1 MKKSKI
7 KFYNLDVYTE
17 TLDNGL
23 NVVVIPYKNVN
34 DAFVTLTTRYGGA
47 NYEFSVDGIEYKV
60 PNGIAHFLEHKM
72 FEQESGEDPF
82 TFFNKSGTYS
92 NAFTNYFNTSYLFAG
107 SKNFKDNLNYLLDFV
122 ANPYFT
128 DKNVEKEKG
137 IIIEEL
143 KMYDDM
149 PDNTIFERTIYNLF
163 NTNPVKY
170 PVGGYV
176 SDVKKITKEDL
187 YNCYNAF
194 YNPKNMFLIITGNV
208 DYKEAF
214 EIVRLNQSTKKTTSH
229 DVCIKSVD
237 EKDTVYKKKEI
248 VKGNVSMP
256 YIAHAYKIPLKKFK
270 DIDRK
275 KLNLYLSLIFN
286 ILFDET
292 SLFYEYTTENKLLE
306 TKIDIDTLDTDTHKA
321 FILSFKSN
329 NYNKII
335 KEIDNHLMNINISES
350 DLSRKIKS
358 NISSLL
364 YIFDDISNTN
374 KLMLNNLVL
383 YNNLY
388 TDVYDLLKSMNIK
401 ELNYIV
407 KNLNLSNK
415 STLIIKG
422 E

>member
-47 NYEFSVDGIEYKV
+47 NYEFSVDGKEYRV

-137 IIIEEL
+137 IIAEEL

-163 NTNPVKY
+163 NANPVKY

-176 SDVKKITKEDL
+176 SDVKEITKEDL

-214 EIVRLNQSTKKTTSH
+214 EIVRLNQSTKKTISH
-229 DVCIKSVD
+229 DVRIKSVD

-248 VKGNVSMP
+248 VKSNVSMP

-275 KLNLYLSLIFN
+275 KLNIYLSLIFN

-306 TKIDIDTLDTDTHKA
+306 TKIDIDTLDTDNHKA

-335 KEIDNHLMNINISES
+335 KEIDNHIMNINISES

-401 ELNYIV
+401 ELNYII
-407 KNLNLSNK
+407 KNLDLSNK

>member
-170 PVGGYV
+170 PVGGYA
-176 SDVKKITKEDL
+176 SDVKNITKEDL

-256 YIAHAYKIPLKKFK
+256 YIAHAYKISLKKFK

-329 NYNKII
+329 NYNRII

-407 KNLNLSNK
+407 KNLDLSNK

>member
-47 NYEFSVDGIEYKV
+47 NYEFSVDGKEYKV

-72 FEQESGEDPF
+72 FEQKSGEDPF

-92 NAFTNYFNTSYLFAG
+92 NAFTNYYNTSYLFAG

-137 IIIEEL
+137 IIAEEL

-163 NTNPVKY
+163 NANPVKY

-214 EIVRLNQSTKKTTSH
+214 EIVRLNQSTKKTISH
-229 DVCIKSVD
+229 DVCIKNVD
-237 EKDTVYKKKEI
+237 ENNKVYKKKEI
-248 VKGNVSMP
+248 VRGNVSMP
-256 YIAHAYKIPLKKFK
+256 YISHAYKIPLKKFK

-306 TKIDIDTLDTDTHKA
+306 TKIDIDTLDTDNHKA

-401 ELNYIV
+401 ELNYII
-407 KNLNLSNK
+407 KNLDLSNK
-415 STLIIKG
+415 STLIIKA

>member
-214 EIVRLNQSTKKTTSH
+214 EIVRLNQSTKKTISH

-237 EKDTVYKKKEI
+237 EKDMVYKKKEI

-256 YIAHAYKIPLKKFK
+256 YIALAYKIPLKKFK

-407 KNLNLSNK
+407 KNLDLSNK

>member
-47 NYEFSVDGIEYKV
+47 NYEFSVDGKEYKV

-137 IIIEEL
+137 IIAEEL

-214 EIVRLNQSTKKTTSH
+214 EIVRLNQSTKKTISH
-229 DVCIKSVD
+229 DVRIKSVD
-237 EKDTVYKKKEI
+237 EKDKVFKKKEI
-248 VKGNVSMP
+248 VKSNVSMP

-275 KLNLYLSLIFN
+275 KLNIYLSLIFN

-306 TKIDIDTLDTDTHKA
+306 TKIDIDTLDTDNHKA

-388 TDVYDLLKSMNIK
+388 TNIYDLLKSMNIK
-401 ELNYIV
+401 ELNYII
-407 KNLNLSNK
+407 KNLDLSNK

>member
-17 TLDNGL
+17 ILDNGL

-34 DAFVTLTTRYGGA
+34 DVFVTLTTRYGGA
-47 NYEFSVDGIEYKV
+47 NYEFSVDGKEYSV

-143 KMYDDM
+143 KMYEDM
-149 PDNTIFERTIYNLF
+149 PDNTIFERSIYNLF

-170 PVGGYV
+170 PVGGFKE
-176 SDVKKITKEDL
+176 DVKKITKEDL

-208 DYKEAF
+208 NYKEAF
-214 EIVRLNQSTKKTTSH
+214 EIVRVNQSTKKTISH
-229 DVCIKSVD
+229 SVSIKSVNEND
-237 EKDTVYKKKEI
+237 KVYKKKEI
-248 VKGNVSMP
+248 IKGNVSMP
-256 YIAHAYKIPLKKFK
+256 YIAQSYKIPLKKYK

-275 KLNLYLSLIFN
+275 KLNIYLNLIFS

-306 TKIDIDTLDTDTHKA
+306 TKIDIDTLDTEYHKA

-335 KEIDNHLMNINISES
+335 KEIDNHLKNINISKE
-350 DLSRKIKS
+350 DLLRKIKS

-388 TDVYDLLKSMNIK
+388 TDIYDVLKSMNIE

-407 KNLNLSNK
+407 KNLDLSNK
-415 STLIIKG
+415 STLIIKS

>member
-47 NYEFSVDGIEYKV
+47 NYEFSVDGKEYRV

-137 IIIEEL
+137 IIAEEL

-163 NTNPVKY
+163 NANPVKY

-176 SDVKKITKEDL
+176 SDVKEITKEDL

-214 EIVRLNQSTKKTTSH
+214 EIVRLNQSTKKTISH
-229 DVCIKSVD
+229 DVRIKSVD

-248 VKGNVSMP
+248 VKSNVSMP

-275 KLNLYLSLIFN
+275 KLNIYLSLIFN

-306 TKIDIDTLDTDTHKA
+306 TKIDIDTLDTDNHKA

-350 DLSRKIKS
+350 DLFRKIKS

-401 ELNYIV
+401 ELNYII
-407 KNLNLSNK
+407 KNLDLSNK

>member
-47 NYEFSVDGIEYKV
+47 NYEFSVDGKEYKV

-72 FEQESGEDPF
+72 FEQ
-82 TFFNKSGTYS
+82 KSGINSLDTLS
-92 NAFTNYFNTSYLFAG
+92 SIG
-107 SKNFKDNLNYLLDFV
+107 GCKNFKDNLNYLLDFV

-137 IIIEEL
+137 IIAEEL

-163 NTNPVKY
+163 NANPVKY

-214 EIVRLNQSTKKTTSH
+214 EIVRLNQSTKKTISH
-229 DVCIKSVD
+229 DVCIKNVD
-237 EKDTVYKKKEI
+237 ENNKVYKKKEI
-248 VKGNVSMP
+248 VRGNVSMP

-401 ELNYIV
+401 ELNYII
-407 KNLNLSNK
+407 KNLDLSNK
-415 STLIIKG
+415 STLIIKA

>member
-214 EIVRLNQSTKKTTSH
+214 EIVRLNQSTKKTISH

-237 EKDTVYKKKEI
+237 EKDMVYKKKEI

-256 YIAHAYKIPLKKFK
+256 YIALAYKIPLKKFK

-401 ELNYIV
+401 ELNYII
-407 KNLNLSNK
+407 KNLDLSNK

>member
-47 NYEFSVDGIEYKV
+47 NYEFSVDGKEYRV

-137 IIIEEL
+137 IIAEEL

-163 NTNPVKY
+163 NANPVKY

-176 SDVKKITKEDL
+176 SDVKEITKEDL

-214 EIVRLNQSTKKTTSH
+214 EIVRLNQSTKKTISH
-229 DVCIKSVD
+229 DVRIKSVD

-248 VKGNVSMP
+248 VKSNVSMP

-275 KLNLYLSLIFN
+275 KLNIYLSLIFN

-306 TKIDIDTLDTDTHKA
+306 TKIDIDTLDTDNHKA

-401 ELNYIV
+401 ELNYII
-407 KNLNLSNK
+407 KNLDLSNK